1 MERRLAAILAADMVG
16 YSRLMNED
24 EAGTLAAYRR
34 HRRDLFNPKVAQ
46 YRGRIIKLTGDGA
59 LMEFVSVVDAVVFAV
74 EVQLALRDRN
84 AGIPEDKQFRYRI
97 GIHIGDVIVEE
108 EDIYG
113 SGVNLTARLEGLA
126 DPGGICISETVFD
139 QVKGKLDL
147 GIEPLGEKRVKNIAE
162 PVSVYRVVLD
172 DRAAA
177 LVTPVVHP
185 AALQPRRG
193 RLGAAVAAALM
204 LLIASAGGLL
214 WWQPWQTSPGPETRR
229 FAYPLPDKPSI
240 AVLPFINVSGEVD
253 QDHFAAGLTDDLIT
267 ELSKVSGLFVIA
279 RHSVFALQDTAGK
292 IQDVAAELGVRYVLE
307 GSLRRAGPRIR
318 VNVKLIDALS
328 GLSLWAERY
337 DRDYADLFA
346 LQDDLIEKIIAALAI
361 QLTEGEKEK
370 LARIPTD
377 NLEAYDYYLR
387 AEQEGFYYSDVETYR
402 RALSYYQ
409 RAIDLD
415 PDFAAAHAGIARIAV
430 DVWRNHYTFLWS
442 GAVARKIAYDAAG
455 QALRLDPD
463 SARAHIVLAL
473 LQLVDG
479 RPVEAQA
486 SARTAVAVEP
496 NHAETL
502 GNASLVL
509 AHVGARTEAL
519 EGLDKALRLEPAPPP
534 SFRLLAGVILYV
546 AEDYERALPLL
557 EAARDGLPMA
567 EPAREYLAAA
577 YAYAGEAAE
586 ASQEVASLKELFP
599 ETNLEHYRSLY
610 GYWRRD
616 DLDHHLEGLRKAGIT
631 TWPFGFEGREAD
643 RLGGAELREVTT
655 GRTWIGRQHNGTD
668 FLQHFDKAG
677 NLAYRSPNSFITGT
691 ARIRGDRLCQRFEG
705 HFLDQET
712 CGYVYRNPPREASE
726 ASEAADRPPADYAHV
741 SPHALEYFN
750 VEDCCR

>member
-16 YSRLMNED
+16 YSRLMDED

-34 HRRDLFNPKVAQ
+34 HRRELFNPKVAQ

-59 LMEFVSVVDAVVFAV
+59 LMEFVSVLDALVFAV
-74 EVQLALRDRN
+74 EVQLALRERN
-84 AGIPEDKQFRYRI
+84 AGIPEEKQFRYRI

-126 DPGGICISETVFD
+126 DPGGICISGSVFD

-147 GIEPLGEKRVKNIAE
+147 GLESLGEKQVKNIAE
-162 PVSVYRVVLD
+162 PVSVYRVILD
-172 DRAAA
+172 ERAAA
-177 LVTPVVHP
+177 LATPVVQP
-185 AALQPRRG
+185 TAAQRRRG
-193 RLGAAVAAALM
+193 RLGVAAAMVLV
-204 LLIASAGGLL
+204 LLAGGTL
-214 WWQPWQTSPGPETRR
+214 WWQPWQPAPGPEAAR

-240 AVLPFINVSGEVD
+240 AVLPFINVSGEIE

-279 RHSVFALQDTAGK
+279 RHSVFAIQDTAAK

-318 VNVKLIDALS
+318 INVKLIDALS

-346 LQDDLIEKIIAALAI
+346 LQDDLIEKIIAALSI
-361 QLTEGEKEK
+361 QLTEGEREK

-387 AEQEGFYYSDVETYR
+387 AEQEGFYYADVETYR

-415 PDFAAAHAGIARIAV
+415 PDFAEAHAGIARIAV

-455 QALRLDPD
+455 QALRLDPEN
-463 SARAHIVLAL
+463 ARAHIVLAL

-486 SARTAVAVEP
+486 SARNAVGIEP

-509 AHVGARTEAL
+509 AHVGARVEAL
-519 EGLDKALRLEPAPPP
+519 AGLDKALRLEPAPPP
-534 SFRLLAGVILYV
+534 SFRLLAGVVSYI

-557 EAARDGLPMA
+557 ETARDGLPMA
-567 EPAREYLAAA
+567 EPAREYLAAV
-577 YAYAGEAAE
+577 YAYSGQAA
-586 ASQEVASLKELFP
+586 AAKQEVAGLKTLFP

-610 GYWRRD
+610 GYWRQD
-616 DLDHHLEGLRKAGIT
+616 DLDHHIEGLRKAGVT

-668 FLQHFDKAG
+668 FLQFFDKAG
-677 NLAYRSPNSFITGT
+677 NIAYRSPNSSLTGT
-691 ARIRGDRLCQRFEG
+691 ARIRGDQLCQRFEG
-705 HFLDQET
+705 HFLDRET
-712 CGYVYRNPPREASE
+712 CGYVYRDPGPEA
-726 ASEAADRPPADYAHV
+726 EAAEDRPRAEYAHV

-750 VEDCCR
+750 VEDCCQ

>member
-16 YSRLMNED
+16 YSRLMDED

-34 HRRDLFNPKVAQ
+34 HRRELFNPKAAQ

-59 LMEFVSVVDAVVFAV
+59 LMEFVSVADAVAFAV

-84 AGIPEDKQFRYRI
+84 AGVPEKRQFRYRI
-97 GIHIGDVIVEE
+97 GIHIGDVVVEE

-126 DPGGICISETVFD
+126 DPGGICISEAVFD
-139 QVKGKLDL
+139 QVKGNLDL
-147 GIEPLGEKRVKNIAE
+147 GFEPLGEKRVKNIAE
-162 PVSVYRVVLD
+162 PVSIYRVVLD
-172 DRAAA
+172 ERAAA
-177 LVTPVVHP
+177 LVTPVVQP
-185 AALQPRRG
+185 SSLQPGRM
-193 RLGAAVAAALM
+193 RLGAAAAALLV
-204 LLIASAGGLL
+204 LLAGGLFL
-214 WWQPWQTSPGPETRR
+214 WQPWQPAPGPVPQR

-240 AVLPFINVSGEVD
+240 AVLPFINVGGEDD

-279 RHSVFALQDTAGK
+279 RHSVFALKDTAGR

-337 DRDYADLFA
+337 DRNYADLFA

-361 QLTEGEKEK
+361 QLTEDEKEK

-415 PDFAAAHAGIARIAV
+415 PDFAEAHAGIARIAV
-430 DVWRNHYTFLWS
+430 DVWHNHYTFLWS

-486 SARTAVAVEP
+486 SARTALAAEP

-502 GNASLVL
+502 GNASLIFV
-509 AHVGARTEAL
+509 HTGARTEAL
-519 EGLDKALRLEPAPPP
+519 AGLEKALRLDPAPP
-534 SFRLLAGVILYV
+534 SSLRLLAGVIFYI
-546 AEDYERALPLL
+546 AEDYDRALPLL

-567 EPAREYLAAA
+567 EPAREYLAAT
-577 YAYAGEAAE
+577 YAYAEEGAE
-586 ASQEVASLKELFP
+586 AKLEVAALRELFP

-610 GYWRRD
+610 GYWRRA

-631 TWPFGFEGREAD
+631 TWPFGFEGRKED
-643 RLGGAELREVTT
+643 RLNGAELRAVTS
-655 GRTWIGRQHNGTD
+655 GLTWIGRQHNGTG
-668 FLQHFDKAG
+668 FQKFFDQAG
-677 NLAYRSPNSFITGT
+677 NLAYRSSNSFITGT

-705 HFLDQET
+705 HFLDRET
-712 CGYVYRNPPREASE
+712 CGYVYRHSQSSGAEAGD
-726 ASEAADRPPADYAHV
+726 AAKKPPAGYAHV
-741 SPHALEYFN
+741 SPLVLEYFKL
-750 VEDCCR
+750 EE

>member
-16 YSRLMNED
+16 YSRLMDED

-34 HRRDLFNPKVAQ
+34 HRRELFNPKAAQ

-59 LMEFVSVVDAVVFAV
+59 LMEFVSVADAVAFAV
-74 EVQLALRDRN
+74 EVQLDLRDRN
-84 AGIPEDKQFRYRI
+84 AGLPENKQFRYRI

-126 DPGGICISETVFD
+126 DPGGICISDTVFD
-139 QVKGKLDL
+139 QVKGNLDL
-147 GIEPLGEKRVKNIAE
+147 GFEALGEKRVKNMAE
-162 PVSVYRVVLD
+162 PVSIHRVILD
-172 DRAAA
+172 ERASA
-177 LVTPVVHP
+177 LVTPVVQP
-185 AALQPRRG
+185 SSLRPRRLK
-193 RLGAAVAAALM
+193 LGAAAAVLV
-204 LLIASAGGLL
+204 LLAGGLL
-214 WWQPWQTSPGPETRR
+214 WWQPWQPAPGPEPQR

-240 AVLPFINVSGEVD
+240 AVLPFINVSGEDD

-279 RHSVFALQDTAGK
+279 RHSAFAIQDTAGK

-307 GSLRRAGPRIR
+307 GSLRRAGPRLR

-337 DRDYADLFA
+337 DRNYADLFA
-346 LQDDLIEKIIAALAI
+346 LQDDLIEKIIAALSI

-415 PDFAAAHAGIARIAV
+415 PDFAEAHAGIARIAV

-486 SARTAVAVEP
+486 SARNAVAVEP

-509 AHVGARTEAL
+509 AHAGARSEAL
-519 EGLDKALRLEPAPPP
+519 AGLEKALRLEPAPPP
-534 SFRLLAGVILYV
+534 SFRLLSGVVFYI

-577 YAYAGEAAE
+577 YAYADEQAKAKQ
-586 ASQEVASLKELFP
+586 AVAGLKELYP

-610 GYWRRD
+610 GYWRKG

-631 TWPFGFEGREAD
+631 NWPFGFEGREAD
-643 RLGGAELREVTT
+643 RLGAAELRKVTT
-655 GRTWIGRQHNGTD
+655 GRTWIGRQHNGTN
-668 FLQHFDKAG
+668 FMQHFDEAG

-705 HFLDQET
+705 HFLDRET
-712 CGYVYRNPPREASE
+712 CGYVYRNPAEPAEAD
-726 ASEAADRPPADYAHV
+726 EAADQPPADYAHV
-741 SPHALEYFN
+741 SPHALEYFRL
-750 VEDCCR
+750 EDCCR

>member
-16 YSRLMNED
+16 YSRLMDED

-34 HRRDLFNPKVAQ
+34 HRRELFNPKVAQ

-59 LMEFVSVVDAVVFAV
+59 LMEFVSVVDAVAFAV
-74 EVQLALRDRN
+74 EVQLALRERN
-84 AGIPEDKQFRYRI
+84 AGVPEDKQFRYRI

-126 DPGGICISETVFD
+126 DSGGICISETVFD
-139 QVKGKLDL
+139 QVKGNLDL
-147 GIEPLGEKRVKNIAE
+147 GFEALGEKRVKNIAE
-162 PVSVYRVVLD
+162 PVSIYRVVLD
-172 DRAAA
+172 TRAAA
-177 LVTPVVHP
+177 LVTPVVRP
-185 AALQPRRG
+185 SSLRPRRLK
-193 RLGAAVAAALM
+193 LGAAAAALLV
-204 LLIASAGGLL
+204 LLAGGLL
-214 WWQPWQTSPGPETRR
+214 WWQPWQPAPGPEPQR

-240 AVLPFINVSGEVD
+240 AVLPFINVSGEDD

-279 RHSVFALQDTAGK
+279 RHSAFAIQDTAGK

-307 GSLRRAGPRIR
+307 GSLRRAGPRLR

-337 DRDYADLFA
+337 DRNYADLFA
-346 LQDDLIEKIIAALAI
+346 LQDDLIEKIIAALSI

-415 PDFAAAHAGIARIAV
+415 PDFAEAHAGIARIAV

-486 SARTAVAVEP
+486 SARNAVAVEP

-509 AHVGARTEAL
+509 AHAGVRSEAL
-519 EGLDKALRLEPAPPP
+519 AGLEKALRLEPAPPP
-534 SFRLLAGVILYV
+534 SFRLLAGVVFYI

-577 YAYAGEAAE
+577 YAYADEQAKAK
-586 ASQEVASLKELFP
+586 QEVAGLKELYP

-610 GYWRRD
+610 GYWRKG

-631 TWPFGFEGREAD
+631 NWPFGFEGREAD
-643 RLGGAELREVTT
+643 RLGAAELREVTT
-655 GRTWIGRQHNGTD
+655 GRTWIGRQHNGTN
-668 FLQHFDKAG
+668 FMQHFDEAG

-705 HFLDQET
+705 HFLDRET
-712 CGYVYRNPPREASE
+712 CGYVYRSPAEPAEADD
-726 ASEAADRPPADYAHV
+726 AADRPPADYAHV
-741 SPHALEYFN
+741 SPHALEYFKL
-750 VEDCCR
+750 EDCCR

>member
-16 YSRLMNED
+16 YSRLMDED
-24 EAGTLAAYRR
+24 EAGTLTAYRR
-34 HRRDLFNPKVAQ
+34 HRRELFNPKAAQ

-59 LMEFVSVVDAVVFAV
+59 LMDFVSVVDALTFAV
-74 EVQLALRDRN
+74 EVQLALRERN
-84 AGIPEDKQFRYRI
+84 AGIAEDKQFRYRI
-97 GIHIGDVIVEE
+97 GVHIGDVVVEE

-113 SGVNLTARLEGLA
+113 SGVNLTARLEALA
-126 DPGGICISETVFD
+126 DPGGICVSGTVFD
-139 QVKGKLDL
+139 QVKGTLDI
-147 GIEPLGEKRVKNIAE
+147 GFEHLGEKRVKNMDA
-162 PVSVYRVVLD
+162 PVSVHRVILD
-172 DRAAA
+172 ERAAA
-177 LVTPVVHP
+177 LATPMVQP
-185 AALQPRRG
+185 GLSPPRRV
-193 RLGAAVAAALM
+193 RLGAAAALAA
-204 LLIASAGGLL
+204 LLAASAGGLL
-214 WWQPWQTSPGPETRR
+214 WWEPWQDPPGPEARR

-240 AVLPFINVSGEVD
+240 AVLPFINVSGEAE

-279 RHSVFALQDTAGK
+279 RHSVFAIQDTAGK

-318 VNVKLIDALS
+318 INVKLIDALS

-346 LQDDLIEKIIAALAI
+346 LQDELIEKIISALAI
-361 QLTEGEKEK
+361 RLTEGEKEK

-387 AEQEGFYYSDVETYR
+387 AEQEGFYYSDVDTYR

-415 PDFAAAHAGIARIAV
+415 PDFAEAHAGIARIAV

-442 GAVARKIAYDAAG
+442 GAVARRIAYDAAG

-463 SARAHIVLAL
+463 NARAHIVLAL

-479 RPVEAQA
+479 RAVEARA

-509 AHVGARTEAL
+509 VHAGARPEAL
-519 EGLDKALRLEPAPPP
+519 AGLEKALRLDPAPPP
-534 SFRLLAGVILYV
+534 SFRLLAGVVYYV
-546 AEDYERALPLL
+546 AEDYEHALPLL
-557 EAARDGLPMA
+557 ETARDGLPMA

-577 YAYAGEAAE
+577 YAYAGEPAMAKQEAAG
-586 ASQEVASLKELFP
+586 LRELFP
-599 ETNLEHYRSLY
+599 ETNLEHYRGLY
-610 GYWRRD
+610 GYWRQD
-616 DLDHHLEGLRKAGIT
+616 DLDHHLQGLRKAGIT
-631 TWPFGFEGREAD
+631 TSPFGFEGREAD
-643 RLGGAELREVTT
+643 RLGGAELREVTD

-668 FLQHFDKAG
+668 FMQFFDRAG
-677 NLAYRSPNSFITGT
+677 NVAYRSPNSSMTGT
-691 ARIRGDRLCQRFEG
+691 ARVRGDRLCQRFEG
-705 HFLDQET
+705 HFLDRET
-712 CGYVYRNPPREASE
+712 CGYVYRSPPAQPDGMEDWPR
-726 ASEAADRPPADYAHV
+726 ADYAHV

-750 VEDCCR
+750 VEECCQ

>member
-16 YSRLMNED
+16 YSRLMDED

-34 HRRDLFNPKVAQ
+34 HRRELFNPKVAQ

-59 LMEFVSVVDAVVFAV
+59 LMEFVSVVDALVFAV
-74 EVQLALRDRN
+74 EVQLALRERN
-84 AGIPEDKQFRYRI
+84 AGIPEEKQFRYRI

-126 DPGGICISETVFD
+126 DPGGICISGSVFD

-147 GIEPLGEKRVKNIAE
+147 GLEPLGEKQVKNIAE
-162 PVSVYRVVLD
+162 PVSVYRVILD
-172 DRAAA
+172 ERAAVLA
-177 LVTPVVHP
+177 TPVVQP
-185 AALQPRRG
+185 TAAQRRRG
-193 RLGAAVAAALM
+193 RLAVAAAM
-204 LLIASAGGLL
+204 VLLLAGGTL
-214 WWQPWQTSPGPETRR
+214 WWQPWQPVSGPEAQR

-240 AVLPFINVSGEVD
+240 AVLPFINVSGEIE

-279 RHSVFALQDTAGK
+279 RHSVFAIQDTAAK

-318 VNVKLIDALS
+318 INVKLIDALS

-346 LQDDLIEKIIAALAI
+346 LQDELIEKIIAALSI
-361 QLTEGEKEK
+361 QLTEGEREK

-387 AEQEGFYYSDVETYR
+387 AEQEGFYYADVETYR

-415 PDFAAAHAGIARIAV
+415 PDFAEAHAGIARIAV

-463 SARAHIVLAL
+463 NARAHIVLAL

-486 SARTAVAVEP
+486 SARNAVGIEP

-519 EGLDKALRLEPAPPP
+519 AGLDKALRLEPAPPP
-534 SFRLLAGVILYV
+534 SFRLLAGVVSYI
-546 AEDYERALPLL
+546 AEDYERARPLL
-557 EAARDGLPMA
+557 ETARDGLPMA
-567 EPAREYLAAA
+567 EPAREYLAAV
-577 YAYAGEAAE
+577 YAYSGQAA
-586 ASQEVASLKELFP
+586 AAKQEVAGLKTLFP

-610 GYWRRD
+610 GYWRQD
-616 DLDHHLEGLRKAGIT
+616 DLDHHIEGLRKAGVT
-631 TWPFGFEGREAD
+631 TWPVGFEGREAD

-668 FLQHFDKAG
+668 FLQFFDKAG
-677 NLAYRSPNSFITGT
+677 NIAYRSPNSSLTGT
-691 ARIRGDRLCQRFEG
+691 ARIRGDQLCQRFEG
-705 HFLDQET
+705 HFLDRET
-712 CGYVYRNPPREASE
+712 CGYVYRDPGSE
-726 ASEAADRPPADYAHV
+726 AEAAEDRPRAEYAHV

-750 VEDCCR
+750 VEDCCQ

>member
-16 YSRLMNED
+16 YSRLMDED

-34 HRRDLFNPKVAQ
+34 HRRELFNPKAAQ

-59 LMEFVSVVDAVVFAV
+59 LMEFVSVVDALVFAV
-74 EVQLALRDRN
+74 EVQLALRDHN

-97 GIHIGDVIVEE
+97 GIHIGDIIVEE

-113 SGVNLTARLEGLA
+113 SGVNLTARLEALA
-126 DPGGICISETVFD
+126 DPGGICISGSVFD
-139 QVKGKLDL
+139 QVKGKIDL
-147 GIEPLGEKRVKNIAE
+147 CLEYLGKKWVKNIAE
-162 PVSVYRVVLD
+162 PVSVHRVILD
-172 DRAAA
+172 ERAAA
-177 LVTPVVHP
+177 LATPVVHRT
-185 AALQPRRG
+185 ALPPRRG
-193 RLGAAVAAALM
+193 RLGIAAAVA
-204 LLIASAGGLL
+204 LLLAAGGLA
-214 WWQPWQTSPGPETRR
+214 WWQPWEPAAGPEGRR

-240 AVLPFINVSGEVD
+240 AVLPFINVSGEVE
-253 QDHFAAGLTDDLIT
+253 QDHFAVGLTDDLIT

-279 RHSVFALQDTAGK
+279 RHSVFAIQHTAGK
-292 IQDVAAELGVRYVLE
+292 IQDVAAELGVRYILE

-318 VNVKLIDALS
+318 INVKLIDALS
-328 GLSLWAERY
+328 GLSLWAARY
-337 DRDYADLFA
+337 DRDYHDLFV
-346 LQDDLIEKIIAALAI
+346 LQDELIENIITALAI

-415 PDFAAAHAGIARIAV
+415 PDFAEAHAGIARIAV

-486 SARTAVAVEP
+486 SASNALTVEP
-496 NHAETL
+496 NHPEIL
-502 GNASLVL
+502 GNASLVF
-509 AHVGARTEAL
+509 AHAGSREEAL
-519 EGLDKALRLEPAPPP
+519 AGLEKALRLDPAPPP
-534 SFRLLAGVILYV
+534 SFRLLAGVILYT
-546 AEDYERALPLL
+546 AEDYDQALPQL
-557 EAARDGLPMA
+557 EQARDGLPMA

-577 YAYAGEAAE
+577 YAYAGEPAKAEQEAAR
-586 ASQEVASLKELFP
+586 LRDLFP
-599 ETNLEHYRSLY
+599 ETNLEHYRGLY
-610 GYWRRD
+610 GYWRRE
-616 DLDHHLEGLRKAGIT
+616 DLGHHLKGLRRAGIT

-643 RLGGAELREVTT
+643 RLDGAELREVTS
-655 GRTWIGRQHNGTD
+655 GRTWIGRQHNGTN
-668 FLQHFDKAG
+668 FMQHFDQAG
-677 NLAYRSPNSFITGT
+677 NIAYRSPNSFITGT

-705 HFLDQET
+705 HFLDRET
-712 CGYVYRNPPREASE
+712 CGHVYRKPAREDGEGS
-726 ASEAADRPPADYAHV
+726 DRPPEDYAHV
-741 SPHALEYFN
+741 SPHALEYFR
-750 VEDCCR
+750 VEACCQ